1 MALMFPR
8 LAHNFI
14 KNGYFPTDELT
25 LERVLQALSPSPG
38 TMNVLDGS
46 AGEGVAIA
54 EVSHALGRDSTTA
67 FAVEYDLE
75 RANHSRTLVDHCI
88 HGDLMDTVISQRS
101 MGLIWLNPPYGD
113 LLRDYE
119 GKYQGK
125 GRPRLE
131 KLFYQRTVPSL
142 QFDGIL
148 VFIVPYYTLDAELI
162 GWLTTQFSDLC
173 VYRAAEAQFKQIVIL
188 GRRVRRT
195 DIHSSM
201 ARAAREKLTAVGAGE
216 LTPEEIPETWT
227 LSTYTVPTALSPPEH
242 FYLVEMEPTQL
253 STEILRLGGLWDA
266 AEKHLSGASKHR
278 VRPPARPLSRW
289 HLALALA
296 AGAISGVVKSP
307 SGKHLVVKGDTHKGK
322 TVKTEYSEDA
332 EGNLVETRTHTDRFI
347 PVIRA
352 WDMTPGSPTRG
363 EILTIR

>member
-14 KNGYFPTDELT
+14 KNGYYPTDERT

-38 TMNVLDGS
+38 MMNVLDGS

-54 EVSHALGRDSTTA
+54 EVSHALGRANTTA
-67 FAVEYDLE
+67 FAVEYDRE
-75 RANHSRTLVDHCI
+75 RADHCRKLVDKCI
-88 HGDLMDTVISQRS
+88 HGNLMDTVISQRS
-101 MGLIWLNPPYGD
+101 VGLNWLNPPYGD

-119 GKYQGK
+119 GRYEGE

-131 KLFYQRTVPSL
+131 KLFYRRTVPTL
-142 QFDGIL
+142 QFDGIV
-148 VFIVPYYTLDAELI
+148 VFTIPYYSLDAELV
-162 GWLTTQFSDLC
+162 GWLTTDFTDIR
-173 VYRAAEAQFKQIVIL
+173 VYLAAEAQFKQIVIF
-188 GRRVRRT
+188 GRRVRRAN
-195 DIHSSM
+195 IRAPM
-201 ARAAREKLTAVGAGE
+201 ARIARERLTAIGTGDVIPDE
-216 LTPEEIPETWT
+216 LPETWPFP
-227 LSTYTVPTALSPPEH
+227 TYIVPAALAPPEY
-242 FYLVEMEPTQL
+242 FYLVEMEPCQL
-253 STEILRLGGLWDA
+253 SAEISRLRGLWEST
-266 AEKHLSGASKHR
+266 EKHLSGASKHH
-278 VRPPARPLSRW
+278 VRAPARPLCRW

-307 SGKHLVVKGDTHKGK
+307 TGKVLVVKGDTHKGK

-352 WDMTPGSPTRG
+352 WDMSPDSPTRG